1 MVFLRA
7 SNCEQITAAQH
18 QAVRSCSCM
27 PYSLGCVARCDSSDI
42 LAENTRRLRHLHLC
56 NQHKLGGTGVCRPT
70 RCCDLQDTLNCKHRC
85 LWAHQLLHVQV
96 VDDRGQEHEVLLR
109 SFIHGQETLYLLDRL
124 ADLLHSVNA
133 QAGDMLMLTR
143 DETGPVVGPRTPS
156 AYVTCQAVM
165 LTLSETSPV
174 VGLCTSSS
182 QEAPLAKKLLVRDS
196 CRKCGAYRY
205 FC

>member
-1 MVFLRA
+1 
-7 SNCEQITAAQH
+7 
-18 QAVRSCSCM
+18 M
-27 PYSLGCVARCDSSDI
+27 PYSPGCGARCDSPDI
-42 LAENTRRLRHLHLC
+42 LAENTRHLRHPHLC

-70 RCCDLQDTLNCKHRC
+70 SCCDSQDTLSWKHRR

-143 DETGPVVGPRTPS
+143 DETGPVVGPRTPP
-156 AYVTCQAVM
+156 AYVTCQAVI
-165 LTLSETSPV
+165 LTRGETGPV

-182 QEAPLAKKLLVRDS
+182 QEAPLAKQLLVCDC
-196 CRKCGAYRY
+196 CRKCGVSFDYNAEGTLLS
-205 FC
+205 CLCHPTPMATILAAI